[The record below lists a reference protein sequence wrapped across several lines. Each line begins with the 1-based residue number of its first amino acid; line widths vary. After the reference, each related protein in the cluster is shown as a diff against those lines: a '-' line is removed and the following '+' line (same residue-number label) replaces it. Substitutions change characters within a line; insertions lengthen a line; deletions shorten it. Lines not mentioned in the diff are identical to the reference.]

1 MLLYAN
7 NAMFLTLGGTA
18 LGVGSSRGTSR
29 WGTVEPGERCLW
41 LFGGEYVLRDVAG
54 RASDIGGEI
63 HPGQDA
69 RDP

>member
-1 MLLYAN
+1 VEQHSEWDRPGELPD
-7 NAMFLTLGGTA
+7 G
-18 LGVGSSRGTSR
+18 
-29 WGTVEPGERCLW
+29 GTVEPGERCLW